1 MLAKG
6 KGKMKVKTKK
16 IYAFYKGDRFADVGD
31 AEELASR
38 WHISTETVKWMAT
51 PAANS
56 RVAGSI
62 NAVTG
67 HVIGYEP
74 EPLIPQL
81 RAELKRTVDRA
92 EKLIA
97 MGTDAYGELCVAKRI
112 LTFLDD
118 YEKAAKAWEEI

>member
-1 MLAKG
+1 
-6 KGKMKVKTKK
+6 MKVKTKK
-16 IYAFYKGDRFADVGD
+16 IYAFYRGDRFADVGD
-31 AEELASR
+31 AEELAAR
-38 WHISTETVKWMAT
+38 WNITADTVKWMAT
-51 PAANS
+51 PAAKS
-56 RVAGSI
+56 RAAGSS

-67 HVIGYEP
+67 HMIGYEP

-81 RAELKRTVDRA
+81 RAELNRTVDRA

-118 YEKAAKAWEEI
+118 YEKAVKAWEEI

>member
-1 MLAKG
+1 
-6 KGKMKVKTKK
+6 MKVKTKK

-38 WHISTETVKWMAT
+38 WHISADTVKWMAT
-51 PAANS
+51 PAAKS
-56 RVAGSI
+56 RAAGSSI
-62 NAVTG
+62 AVTG

-81 RAELKRTVDRA
+81 RAELNRTVDRA

-112 LTFLDD
+112 LSFLDD

>member
-1 MLAKG
+1 
-6 KGKMKVKTKK
+6 MKVKTKK

-38 WHISTETVKWMAT
+38 WNITPDTVKWMAT
-51 PAANS
+51 PAAKS
-56 RVAGSI
+56 RVAGSG

-81 RAELKRTVDRA
+81 REELNRTIDRA

-112 LTFLDD
+112 STFLDD
-118 YEKAAKAWEEI
+118 YEKAVKAWEEI

>member
-1 MLAKG
+1 
-6 KGKMKVKTKK
+6 MKVKTKK

-31 AEELASR
+31 AEELAAR
-38 WHISTETVKWMAT
+38 WNISADTVKWMAT
-51 PAANS
+51 PAAKS
-56 RVAGSI
+56 RAAGSS

-81 RAELKRTVDRA
+81 RAELNRTVDRA

>member
-1 MLAKG
+1 
-6 KGKMKVKTKK
+6 MKVKTKK
-16 IYAFYKGDRFADVGD
+16 IYAFYRGDRFADVGD
-31 AEELASR
+31 AEELARR
-38 WHISTETVKWMAT
+38 WNISVDTVKWMAT
-51 PAANS
+51 PAAKS
-56 RVAGSI
+56 RAAGSS

-81 RAELKRTVDRA
+81 RAELTRTIDRA